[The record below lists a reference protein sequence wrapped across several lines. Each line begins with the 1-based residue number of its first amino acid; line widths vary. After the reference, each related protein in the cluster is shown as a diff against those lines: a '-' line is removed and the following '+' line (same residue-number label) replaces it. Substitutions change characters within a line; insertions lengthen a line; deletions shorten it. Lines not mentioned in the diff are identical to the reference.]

1 LNPTK
6 KVKSFNKTKKTR
18 HHFCLNTQSHLK
30 TALKRREH
38 GIQKSSK
45 KIYQFNFDEKKHHQH
60 RIQET
65 QAKPN
70 SCVAAKENVMPDS
83 RGVASNRG
91 SEAKLLEA

>member
-1 LNPTK
+1 MK
-6 KVKSFNKTKKTR
+6 
-18 HHFCLNTQSHLK
+18 
-30 TALKRREH
+30 
-38 GIQKSSK
+38 
-45 KIYQFNFDEKKHHQH
+45 KKHHQH

>member
-1 LNPTK
+1 MSKYPVSFKNGFEK
-6 KVKSFNKTKKTR
+6 KRTR
-18 HHFCLNTQSHLK
+18 H
-30 TALKRREH
+30 
-38 GIQKSSK
+38 SK
-45 KIYQFNFDEKKHHQH
+45 ILQKIYQFNFDEKKHHQH